1 MKRFKS
7 FILENVP
14 MPKRSDSA
22 TDAEHSA
29 KLKAWAAKE
38 RGEAI
43 KQTEKAASRAA
54 TLDTTIKGLK
64 ATETVLDT
72 GLKGAAYVVPG
83 GAAVYGGLQV
93 VKAGLDASRGDYQ
106 SAQDRLIDA
115 AATGVGGKFGVG
127 ATKSLTKAGFGSFT
141 STMGGGLV
149 GSEVG
154 DLANKAIQSGISV
167 IQQRTQSQPTLNTTP
182 SQSSPIKATQTS
194 TPSGA
199 AAKNQSATS
208 TATSATSVTNAPTI
222 ENERISSTSAP
233 LDATVTGSI
242 KLSRQANQYATSG
255 PAGTGRNQSW
265 KPGARMVAET
275 WQEYNWKFGEDRKRA
290 KQVLKK
296 IRKHF
301 NLPETMP
308 GDE

>member
-1 MKRFKS
+1 MKRFRS

-43 KQTEKAASRAA
+43 EQTEKAASTAK

-64 ATETVLDT
+64 ATETVLDA
-72 GLKGAAYVVPG
+72 GLYGASYVVPG

-93 VKAGLDASRGDYQ
+93 AKAGLDASRGDYQ

-115 AATGVGGKFGVG
+115 GSSYVGGKVAVG
-127 ATKSLTKAGFGSFT
+127 AAKSLTKAGFGSFT
-141 STMGGGLV
+141 SSLGASIV
-149 GSEVG
+149 GQEVS
-154 DLANKAIQSGISV
+154 DRLKSDVASVVANPQP
-167 IQQRTQSQPTLNTTP
+167 QPTLNTTP

-194 TPSGA
+194 TPAQNAASSSSATA
-199 AAKNQSATS
+199 AAGDA
-208 TATSATSVTNAPTI
+208 AVAAAAPLV
-222 ENERISSTSAP
+222 SSTGTLASS
-233 LDATVTGSI
+233 TQTGSI
-242 KLSRQANQYATSG
+242 KLSQQAGQYATSG
-255 PAGTGRNQSW
+255 PAGSGRNQSW

-275 WQEYNWKFGEDRKRA
+275 WQEYNWKFGEDRKKA

-301 NLPETMP
+301 NLPEKMP